1 MGIKTLG
8 MNEIRQ
14 GSERL
19 NNYLKSIDEDL
30 KNLQQAFN
38 KNTIEL
44 FEKMKDI
51 EKLLKERKWN

>member
-1 MGIKTLG
+1 MKKLG
-8 MNEIRQ
+8 MNEIMQ

-51 EKLLKERKWN
+51 EKLLKERK

>member
-51 EKLLKERKWN
+51 EKLLKERK